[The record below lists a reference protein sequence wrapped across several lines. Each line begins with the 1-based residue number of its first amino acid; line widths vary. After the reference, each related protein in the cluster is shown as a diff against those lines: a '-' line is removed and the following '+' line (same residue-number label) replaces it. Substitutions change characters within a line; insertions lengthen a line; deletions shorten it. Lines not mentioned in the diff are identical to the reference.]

1 MVESVCTEQADLV
14 RHKNTLHLASKHIT
28 GELHA
33 IVKSLLGKATREDMI
48 SWLANALNGNKER
61 AKMQEEIK
69 VTDPALHR
77 SRHYL
82 GSDVDRDV

>member
-1 MVESVCTEQADLV
+1 VCFLRQADLV

-48 SWLANALNGNKER
+48 LWLANALNGNKER
-61 AKMQEEIK
+61 AKMQEDIK
-69 VTDPALHR
+69 VTYPALR
-77 SRHYL
+77 QSTCCL
-82 GSDVDRDV
+82 GLSIGCDI

>member
-1 MVESVCTEQADLV
+1 LCPGQADLV

-48 SWLANALNGNKER
+48 SWLANALNGNRER
-61 AKMQEEIK
+61 AKMQEDIK
-69 VTDPALHR
+69 VCNVTLPLDF
-77 SRHYL
+77 
-82 GSDVDRDV
+82 DVGWCV